1 MRTRRMLVGLCVGS
15 TLLLVGCSTVQRASA
30 LQRDLDAVT
39 AAGVAGAVAT
49 VDDRTTSLVITSGV
63 ADRSTGAAMP
73 EHGRVRIGSVT
84 KTFTAAIVMQLVA
97 EGKVDLDAAVDTY
110 LPGLLTG
117 DGVDGRVITVR
128 QLLQHRSGLPE
139 FAGRPGADEL
149 IAAAENR
156 TLAPAEAVSTA
167 LAHPAQFAPG
177 TRYAYTNTNYIV
189 LGLLIERVT
198 GRSYA
203 DELRDRIITPLGLTD
218 TYLPAPGEREIR
230 GEHPHGY
237 LDTPDGVIDVS
248 RIEPSIP
255 WAAGALVS
263 TGRDL
268 NTFWRAL
275 VDGRLVPAPQ
285 LAEMT
290 TPQDGASEDEG
301 RGYGLGVGATELSC
315 GVRYVGHSGGIPGYH
330 TMSGATPDRA
340 ATITFTQA
348 PRTPPDSKALL
359 EHALCP

>member
-97 EGKVDLDAAVDTY
+97 EGKVALDAAVDTY

-117 DGVDGRVITVR
+117 DGVDGRVTVR

-156 TLAPAEAVSTA
+156 TLAPVEAVSTA
-167 LAHPAQFAPG
+167 LAHPAQLAPG
-177 TRYAYTNTNYIV
+177 PRDADTNTNYIV
-189 LGLLIERVT
+189 LGLLIQRVT
-198 GRSYA
+198 GRS
-203 DELRDRIITPLGLTD
+203 
-218 TYLPAPGEREIR
+218 
-230 GEHPHGY
+230 
-237 LDTPDGVIDVS
+237 
-248 RIEPSIP
+248 
-255 WAAGALVS
+255 
-263 TGRDL
+263 
-268 NTFWRAL
+268 
-275 VDGRLVPAPQ
+275 
-285 LAEMT
+285 
-290 TPQDGASEDEG
+290 
-301 RGYGLGVGATELSC
+301 
-315 GVRYVGHSGGIPGYH
+315 
-330 TMSGATPDRA
+330 
-340 ATITFTQA
+340 
-348 PRTPPDSKALL
+348 
-359 EHALCP
+359 